1 MPILSYENEL
11 NLHVNEISFSY
22 ERMGTKTHF
31 AREAE
36 RNSEM
41 AYHHTIPMYM
51 CTCVPRGKSRPQQ
64 ICNVMTEVCFMIL
77 KIVTAVSVI
86 QKLPEIARATTTSP
100 EVMAFY
106 EHLTSK
112 RYVW

>member
-1 MPILSYENEL
+1 MKSHFHMKGWAPRLTL
-11 NLHVNEISFSY
+11 R
-22 ERMGTKTHF
+22 ERLKGIRKWPSITQF
-31 AREAE
+31 
-36 RNSEM
+36 
-41 AYHHTIPMYM
+41 P